1 MSHGHRLEAFSE
13 SGTYLA
19 RDQNSMEDLSLFS
32 LVRSSF
38 VMVGDT
44 GIESD
49 SRHAEYA
56 ASCQAICRLTWA
68 FDA

>member
-1 MSHGHRLEAFSE
+1 MA
-13 SGTYLA
+13 
-19 RDQNSMEDLSLFS
+19 DLSLFS
-32 LVRSSF
+32 LFRSSF

-49 SRHAEYA
+49 SRHTEYA

-68 FDA
+68 FAAQGHLSQPVEN